1 MKFYGREKELS
12 ELSEIKKLSK
22 RNSRF
27 TVITGRRRIGKT
39 SLVRKAMENE
49 DYIYI
54 FVSRVNET
62 LLCMEAQKIITD
74 FGIRTVGTITRF
86 GDIIELLMI
95 HSEKEPL
102 TAMIDEFQDLKYVNE
117 SIFGDIQ
124 NVWDRHKDRAH
135 INLIVSGS
143 VYSMMTRLFENDKEP
158 LFGRPTGKI
167 ELGPLSVKM
176 MRTILSDHNTDY
188 RKKDLLT
195 FYMLTG
201 GVPLY
206 MELLM
211 DAGAVDSESMIDRAT
226 SNGSPFL
233 WEGRNI
239 LVSEFG
245 KDHRVF
251 FSVLQLISSGKVTRS
266 EMEDVLGIELGMYL
280 KLLDEEYHL
289 IRHVSP
295 VFSKENSR
303 SNRWVISDMYLSFY
317 FRFIQPNISLLE
329 SGRFDLI
336 KRAVESSLPD
346 YEGKVLENYFR
357 TKISEEDMYT
367 SIGGYWN
374 RKGDVEIDIIV
385 LDDICRKA
393 RIIEVKR
400 NPEKISIG
408 KLKEKAETLKTPL
421 RDYTVSFEGLSED
434 DL

>member
-54 FVSRVNET
+54 FVSRVSET
-62 LLCMEAQKIITD
+62 LLCMEAQKIIAD
-74 FGIRTVGTITRF
+74 FGIRTVGAITRF

-102 TAMIDEFQDLKYVNE
+102 TVMIDEFQDLKYVNE

-176 MRTILSDHNTDY
+176 MRTILSDHSTDY

-226 SNGSPFL
+226 STGSPFL

-357 TKISEEDMYT
+357 TKISEEDTYT